1 MNVMLSHLWLTGVSN
16 RLAWDRSALHE
27 IVHFGKWI
35 FISSILGFLVI
46 SSDRLLLGGLVTPTV
61 LGVYVI
67 AFLIFS
73 SVDQILSRITA
84 DVSLPAFSE
93 ISRHR
98 PDDLKASY
106 YRIHRIVASIAYL
119 SAGSLMASGAT
130 LIGLLYD
137 SRYHDAGWMLQILA
151 AALLVMPFRLAVQY
165 FLALGMPKIHTYLLL
180 LQVAALFLFIPAGY
194 YLFGLPGALW
204 GIVAA
209 HYSSLP
215 ATIFYMV
222 KFGVFDLRSE
232 VILYPLVLGAAVSAL
247 HLQPHR

>member
-1 MNVMLSHLWLTGVSN
+1 MKSFTLESGYFSRQYSDFWS
-16 RLAWDRSALHE
+16 
-27 IVHFGKWI
+27 
-35 FISSILGFLVI
+35 I
-46 SSDRLLLGGLVTPTV
+46 SSDRLLLGGFVTPTV

-73 SVDQILSRITA
+73 SIDQILARIIS

-106 YRIHRIVASIAYL
+106 YRIHRIVASFAYL

-130 LIGLLYD
+130 LIWLLYD

-151 AALLVMPFRLAVQY
+151 AALLAAPFRLAVQY

-194 YLFGLPGALW
+194 LSFRPAGRLVGHRRGALLRPCRRQ
-204 GIVAA
+204 
-209 HYSSLP
+209 SS
-215 ATIFYMV
+215 T
-222 KFGVFDLRSE
+222 
-232 VILYPLVLGAAVSAL
+232 
-247 HLQPHR
+247 